1 MVKMCSNSRQLSLT
15 AVRVSQDGFDGTDS
29 SVSI

>member
-1 MVKMCSNSRQLSLT
+1 MVKTCSNCQLSLT
-15 AVRVSQDGFDGTDS
+15 AVHVSQDGFDGTDT

>member
-1 MVKMCSNSRQLSLT
+1 MVKTFRNYRQLSLT